1 MDRPRT
7 MWSSKRSAATVH
19 IRRLCTLGLP
29 MEGIVPALMR
39 TLCRE
44 AHCDVGVA
52 LWFDAQG
59 DVANLY
65 TQHLPSP
72 AATAAWF
79 RPPQEPDPRPS
90 LPLTGPLP
98 VHRNG
103 PIAICADDD
112 GEVRAGPATTPE
124 PFCSHR
130 HLCSMATPSGPPLQR
145 LCCAV
150 LRHGAPVASLI
161 LYRPAGA
168 APFSIEERTAVK
180 AAGRYLSLN
189 GHSLPAESS
198 IAMYGASGEQAF
210 LLCEPDGSVLKASAN
225 GYELLAQASGCP
237 VNRRTV
243 PAELGRAGRQLIQR
257 LLVTESLHASHD
269 AETKEQ
275 PTTVINAW
283 GLFRLRVFFEP
294 NGPQG
299 VLIER
304 VEHLLVRLV
313 GAMRHLD
320 LSVQQGEVLLLL
332 AQGLS
337 HELIAERM
345 HVSPNTADYHIR
357 QLYAKLGAHTRNEAI
372 GSVLGA
378 LETAQAT

>member
-1 MDRPRT
+1 
-7 MWSSKRSAATVH
+7 
-19 IRRLCTLGLP
+19 
-29 MEGIVPALMR
+29 MEAIVPALMR

-44 AHCDVGVA
+44 AHCDIGLA
-52 LWFDAQG
+52 LWFDAHG

-72 AATAAWF
+72 TATAAWF
-79 RPPQEPDPRPS
+79 RPLQESDSRPNQ
-90 LPLTGPLP
+90 PLTGPLA
-98 VHRNG
+98 VHRS
-103 PIAICADDD
+103 ALVATCADDD
-112 GEVRAGPATTPE
+112 GEVRARPATMPE

-130 HLCSMATPSGPPLQR
+130 HLCSMATPSVAPLHR
-145 LCCAV
+145 LCSAV
-150 LRHGAPVASLI
+150 LRHGVPVASLI
-161 LYRPAGA
+161 LYRPAGT
-168 APFSIEERTAVK
+168 APFSIEERAAVK
-180 AAGRYLSLN
+180 SAGRYLSLN

-198 IAMYGASGEQAF
+198 IAMYGASGEQAL

-243 PAELGRAGRQLIQR
+243 PAELGRAGRQLIQQ
-257 LLVTESLHASHD
+257 LLVKESLHASHD
-269 AETKEQ
+269 AEKKEQ
-275 PTTVINAW
+275 PTAVINAW
-283 GLFRLRVFFEP
+283 GMFRLRVFFEP
-294 NGPQG
+294 KGPQG

-345 HVSPNTADYHIR
+345 R